1 MALEDNTM
9 ITFETKGDYKKTER
23 FLEKLLNG
31 VRLGSLDKYGR
42 MGVEALRSATPVDT
56 GLTADSWTYTIERTK
71 DGTGVVWS
79 NTNVQNGVNIAI
91 ILQYGHGTGGGGY
104 VVGRDYINPALRPI
118 FDEMANSAWKEVING

>member
-1 MALEDNTM
+1 M

-56 GLTADSWTYTIERTK
+56 GATAASWTYKIERTK
-71 DGTGVVWS
+71 EGTGVIWS

-104 VVGRDYINPALRPI
+104 VVGRDYINPALRPV
-118 FDEMANSAWKEVING
+118 FDEMANSAWKEVVDG